1 MSRVLARS
9 MFKKNAPKRSA
20 KGVGITSML
29 EDDVAGYA
37 EGGEVTDDRTE
48 RERLARQ
55 LLEQGRDEGDMY
67 QRFSEQERPRMYRPP
82 ATAGM
87 IMPQPNPQQVQAAQM
102 QQMAQMGMLPRFQE
116 GGEVQASVEVPSMWS
131 KMRQGIGSAI
141 GMRGRSTPMFARGTG
156 PEIYAS
162 PLGSNIGS
170 PAMDN
175 PEFRYQPPAMPIKDM
190 PYTDPMGGY
199 TGGAEPPPIPAGQ
212 GFGLGIPDV
221 ARPML
226 GLPTFKEAEKG
237 APSEADQAAMEADRE
252 ARRGKG
258 LSNLPFKPTPK
269 EQAREERGPGAGA
282 GGGAGKA
289 TDLGDIKSEREAKA
303 AAQRQENIYLALM
316 QAGLAIAGGKSSNA
330 IANIGQGG
338 QAGLASFMALEQQ
351 RRRDEDAAM
360 RRAIAEREVNLQERR
375 LGMMAPVYA
384 AQAEAYRSRPM
395 IAAAQ
400 LQARQQQVLG
410 QVRVKAIEAV
420 RNEVNK
426 NPMNYMKDGKVDE
439 MKVQLAIQQRQNEM
453 ARAVLS
459 SGAAGYAGGSADPL
473 GLGLGGPDDE
483 E

>member
-9 MFKKNAPKRSA
+9 LFKKKAPKRSA

-29 EDDVAGYA
+29 EDDIPGYA
-37 EGGEVTDDRTE
+37 EGGEVNDDRTE

-55 LLEQGRDEGDMY
+55 LLEQARDEGEEY
-67 QRFSEQERPRMYRPP
+67 QRFSEQERPRQFRPP
-82 ATAGM
+82 ATM
-87 IMPQPNPQQVQAAQM
+87 PMPPQPNQQQMQAAQM

-116 GGEVQASVEVPSMWS
+116 GGEVNAAVEVPSMWS
-131 KMRQGIGSAI
+131 KMRQGIASTFD
-141 GMRGRSTPMFARGTG
+141 RGNRTSPMFARGSG

-175 PEFRYQPPAMPIKDM
+175 PEFRYRPPAMPIKDM
-190 PYTDPMGGY
+190 PYSDPMGGY
-199 TGGAEPPPIPAGQ
+199 TGGTEPPPMAPGQ
-212 GFGLGIPDV
+212 GFGLGIPDI

-226 GLPTFKEAEKG
+226 GLPAFREPEKSP
-237 APSEADQAAMEADRE
+237 PSESEQAAMEADRE

-258 LSNLPFKPTPK
+258 MSKLPFKPTPK

-282 GGGAGKA
+282 VGGAGKA
-289 TDLGDIKSEREAKA
+289 NDLTDIKAERKAKEDA
-303 AAQRQENIYLALM
+303 ARQENIYLALM
-316 QAGLAIAGGKSSNA
+316 QAGLAIAGGRSPNA
-330 IANIGQGG
+330 ITNIGQGG

-360 RRAIAEREVNLQERR
+360 RRGIAEREINLQERR
-375 LGMMAPVYA
+375 LNMMEPVYS